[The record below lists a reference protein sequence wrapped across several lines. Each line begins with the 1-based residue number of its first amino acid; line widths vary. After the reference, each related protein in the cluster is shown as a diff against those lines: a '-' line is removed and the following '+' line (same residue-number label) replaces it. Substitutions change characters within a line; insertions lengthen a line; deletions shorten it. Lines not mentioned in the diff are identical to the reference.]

1 MIVKCGIVPDYFL
14 DSMDWHEVAL
24 LLDQLEYSNRDSW
37 EQTRLQMWAVLQSQ
51 SSKRIK
57 VTDVLP
63 FSWDK
68 TKEVKEI
75 TRNDI
80 EEFKRRNNLK

>member
-1 MIVKCGIVPDYFL
+1 MIVKCSINPDYFL
-14 DSMDWHEVAL
+14 DSMDWHEVGL

-37 EQTRLQMWAVLQSQ
+37 EQTRLTMWAILQSQ

-68 TKEVKEI
+68 VKEVKEI
-75 TRNDI
+75 TRNDV
-80 EEFKRRNNLK
+80 EEFKIRNNLK